1 MGQLLLAT
9 SDNAQILAKYFWFC
23 DGGPDAK
30 TILRWRT
37 LGGTDTKTILRWRTW
52 TQSYK
57 TIFITGLFYHLNF
70 LPSNV
75 QIRRLLEKVQGF
87 NYSYD

>member
-23 DGGPDAK
+23 EGGPDAK

-37 LGGTDTKTILRWRTW
+37 LGVADAKTILRWRTW

-57 TIFITGLFYHLNF
+57 NIFITGLFTILTSYPVMCLM
-70 LPSNV
+70 PSA
-75 QIRRLLEKVQGF
+75 
-87 NYSYD
+87 